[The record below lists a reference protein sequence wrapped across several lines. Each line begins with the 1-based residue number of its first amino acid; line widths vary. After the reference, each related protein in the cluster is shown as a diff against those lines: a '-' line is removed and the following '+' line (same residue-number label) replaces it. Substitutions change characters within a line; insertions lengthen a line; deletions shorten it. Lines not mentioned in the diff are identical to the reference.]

1 MQPLVYSMDGAVVC
15 GLVVA
20 EFSLGELGKGF
31 GQVVGGEDGA
41 VVFVDA
47 LHEIHA
53 VAHLGGEDNADGLAL
68 AGK

>member
-1 MQPLVYSMDGAVVC
+1 MQPLVYSMGGAVVC

-53 VAHLGGEDNADGLAL
+53 VAHLCGEDNADGLAL